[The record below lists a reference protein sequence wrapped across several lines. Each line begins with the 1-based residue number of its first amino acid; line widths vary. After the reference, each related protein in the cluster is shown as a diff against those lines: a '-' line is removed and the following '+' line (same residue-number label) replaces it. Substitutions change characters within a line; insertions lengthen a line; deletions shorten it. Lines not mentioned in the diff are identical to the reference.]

1 MNNLIIWVG
10 SAVAGGAL
18 ALAASFAATQALVDA
33 GSGDSV
39 DPNTMTLYSK

>member
-10 SAVAGGAL
+10 SVIAGGAL
-18 ALAASFAATQALVDA
+18 ATGVTLGGTQALVNA

-39 DPNTMTLYSK
+39 DQNTMTLYSK